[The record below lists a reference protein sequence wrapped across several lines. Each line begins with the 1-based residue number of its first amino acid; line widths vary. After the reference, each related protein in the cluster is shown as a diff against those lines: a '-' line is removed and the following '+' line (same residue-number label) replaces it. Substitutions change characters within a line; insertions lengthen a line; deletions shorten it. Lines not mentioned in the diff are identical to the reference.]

1 MNAFLET
8 LKRYFAKLKD
18 WWGNLSSAQRI
29 LIGGA
34 ALAVVVAIIVGIVFA
49 THPPYALLIGGI
61 SDEEAGNITKALDD
75 MGVPY
80 KVEAGNRI
88 YIPVKYNIY
97 EIRMKLAASGV
108 IGSNMK
114 GFELVEQGSLGA
126 TSFDKQVRY
135 QIALQG
141 ELAKTIVTIKGI
153 KAARVHLVLP
163 KYTYYVRGGMTKP
176 RASVFVELEPGVQL
190 TTQQIKGIM
199 ELVAGAVEGLDL
211 KDVKVI
217 DQYSHVLS
225 DKVISE
231 GETMMASS
239 KMELKMKLEQYYQ
252 QKIQKPLEKVFGAGR
267 VEVITDI
274 SFDWEKLEKEMK
286 KYEKPDKKGG
296 LVRSQQ
302 TEHEKAINMPPEG
315 GAPGS
320 ESNVPPGYSYVT
332 GNGTGTYERSSNI
345 TNYELNEIYEKLVQN
360 KEGEI
365 KAISVSVIVDASSS
379 NIETMSPDVKKKLA
393 DEVRNIL
400 TAGIGASAT
409 LTDLAV
415 TFLPFDRTEDIM
427 VQKFMEEMQKK
438 EKFKYFAMGVT
449 LLTIISFLLVYLMI
463 LQIRRVKARK
473 LIESR
478 KLMLE
483 EEIKRLLE
491 EQKETVEEEEELT
504 PEMKE
509 LRDLKEA
516 LQKSFEKDP
525 SEIAYVIRMWIS
537 GSS

>member
-1 MNAFLET
+1 MNNFLET
-8 LKRYFAKLKD
+8 LKKYIAKLKD
-18 WWGNLSSAQRI
+18 WWKNLSSAQKM
-29 LIGGA
+29 LVGGTVS
-34 ALAVVVAIIVGIVFA
+34 AVVIAIVVGVIFA

-61 SDEEAGNITKALDD
+61 SDEEAGNITKSLDD
-75 MGVPY
+75 MGIPY

-88 YIPVKYNIY
+88 YIPVKYNVY
-97 EIRMKLAASGV
+97 EVRMKLASSGV
-108 IGSNMK
+108 IGSNVK

-141 ELAKTIVTIKGI
+141 ELARTIVTIRGV

-176 RASVFVELEPGVQL
+176 RASVFVELDPGVQL

-225 DKVISE
+225 DRVISE
-231 GETMMASS
+231 GEMMMASS

-252 QKIQKPLEKVFGAGR
+252 QKIKKPLEKVFGTGR
-267 VEVITDI
+267 VEVIADI

-296 LVRSQQ
+296 LIRSQQ
-302 TEHEKAINMPPEG
+302 TESEKAVNMPPEG
-315 GAPGS
+315 GAPGT

-332 GNGTGTYERSSNI
+332 GNGTGTYERNSNI

-365 KAISVSVIVDASSS
+365 KAMSISVIVDASSS
-379 NIETMSPDVKKKLA
+379 NIKTMSPDVKEKLA
-393 DEVRNIL
+393 NEVKNIL

-409 LTDLAV
+409 MTELAV

-438 EKFKYFAMGVT
+438 EKFRYFAIGVT
-449 LLTIISFLLVYLMI
+449 LLTIITFMLVYLMI

-473 LIESR
+473 LIEAR

-483 EEIKRLLE
+483 EEIKKLLE
-491 EQKETVEEEEELT
+491 EEKEAVQEEEELT

-509 LRDLKEA
+509 LQDLKDA
-516 LQKSFEKDP
+516 LQKSFERDP

>member
-1 MNAFLET
+1 MNNFLEN
-8 LKRYFAKLKD
+8 LKKFYSKTKE
-18 WWGNLSSAQRI
+18 WWSNLSSAQKM
-29 LIGGA
+29 LMGGA
-34 ALAVVVAIIVGIVFA
+34 TIAVIVAIIAGIIFA
-49 THPPYALLIGGI
+49 ANPPYALLIGGI
-61 SDEEAGNITKALDD
+61 SDEEAGNITKALDE
-75 MGVPY
+75 MGIPY
-80 KVEAGNRI
+80 KVDAGNRI

-97 EIRMKLAASGV
+97 EVRMKLASSGV
-108 IGSNMK
+108 IGSSIK
-114 GFELVEQGSLGA
+114 GFELIEQGSLGA

-141 ELAKTIVTIKGI
+141 ELARTIVTIKGV

-176 RASVFVELEPGVQL
+176 RASVFVELEPGIQL

-225 DKVISE
+225 DRVISE
-231 GETMMASS
+231 EEMMMAST
-239 KMELKMKLEQYYQ
+239 KMELKMKLEQYYRE
-252 QKIQKPLEKVFGAGR
+252 KIEKPLERVFGTGR

-274 SFDWEKLEKEMK
+274 NFDWEKLEREMK

-296 LVRSQQ
+296 LIRSQQ
-302 TEHEKAINMPPEG
+302 TETEKAENISPTG
-315 GAPGS
+315 GAPGT
-320 ESNVPPGYSYVT
+320 ESNVPPGYSYIT
-332 GNGTGTYERSSNI
+332 GSSTGTYERSSNI

-379 NIETMSPDVKKKLA
+379 NLETMSSDMRKKLA
-393 DEVRNIL
+393 DEVRSIL
-400 TAGIGASAT
+400 LAGIGASAT
-409 LTDLAV
+409 LTELAV

-427 VQKFMEEMQKK
+427 VQKFLDEMKKK
-438 EKFKYFAMGVT
+438 ERFRYFAIGMMLITVV
-449 LLTIISFLLVYLMI
+449 SFLLVYLLI
-463 LQIRRVKARK
+463 LQIRRVKSRK
-473 LIESR
+473 FIEAR

-483 EEIKRLLE
+483 EEIKKLIE
-491 EQKETVEEEEELT
+491 EQKEETVEEELT

-509 LRDLKEA
+509 LQDLREA

-525 SEIAYVIRMWIS
+525 SEIAYIIRMWIS